1 MRARVTDGETVAVV
15 DEPEVARKTRIRT
28 TMERRKFVVGLGSLA
43 AGGAAAMGTGA
54 VSQFSS
60 GDRSIGV
67 EVVGDQAAYVALQRP
82 DDGLSDGGN
91 TRNGNFVEFSS
102 DPEKLELDFT
112 SNNPTSARS
121 GDPEEGNPIGGKGV
135 NPSST
140 YYFDG
145 TFEIRNLSNDSG
157 KGVGELDI
165 WIEESIDGITFYEQK
180 LSDSRTPLNSSNKTD
195 ISPGQ
200 ALSVGVK
207 IVADDLPDDMTDET
221 FVVNAEEPG
230 N

>member
-1 MRARVTDGETVAVV
+1 
-15 DEPEVARKTRIRT
+15 
-28 TMERRKFVVGLGSLA
+28 MERRKFVVGLGSLA

-67 EVVGDQAAYVALQRP
+67 EIVGDQSAYVALQRP
-82 DDGLSDGGN
+82 EDGLSDENEPSGN
-91 TRNGNFVEFSS
+91 TRNGNFVEFSDGS
-102 DPEKLELDFT
+102 NPKLKLDFT
-112 SNNPTSARS
+112 SDNPTSARS
-121 GDPEEGNPIGGKGV
+121 GDVEEGNFLGGDGV
-135 NPSST
+135 NPGST

-145 TFEIRNLSNDSG
+145 TFVIRNLSNNSG
-157 KGVGELDI
+157 SGVGELDI
-165 WIEESIDGITFYEQK
+165 WIDENIGGITFYEQK
-180 LSDSRTPLNSSNKTD
+180 GGSDSRTPLNSGNKTD

-207 IVADDLPDDMTDET
+207 IVADNLPGDLTNET

>member
-1 MRARVTDGETVAVV
+1 
-15 DEPEVARKTRIRT
+15 
-28 TMERRKFVVGLGSLA
+28 
-43 AGGAAAMGTGA
+43 
-54 VSQFSS
+54 
-60 GDRSIGV
+60 
-67 EVVGDQAAYVALQRP
+67 
-82 DDGLSDGGN
+82 
-91 TRNGNFVEFSS
+91 VEFSS